1 MKLLQILREAVRSI
15 NSNRTRS
22 FLTILG
28 IIIGVAAVI
37 ALMAAGQGAQ
47 ASITNQIQ
55 SIGTNLV
62 YVMPGNQLTNVT
74 NRRPLTL
81 ADARALAN
89 KLRAPHI
96 RYVSPIITNTNEVS
110 YGKENQ
116 QTTVYGV
123 EPGFEIVQNLSLADG
138 AFFTRTELDSRAS
151 VVVLGPMLADQ
162 ILGKHEGIT
171 GMVIRINNY
180 PFRVI
185 GVTKSKGGSQFNN
198 PDTFAYIP
206 LTSMQARVKQDLSSG
221 RISFI
226 LLQAEDE
233 SSVKLAIDEATL
245 VLRESHRL
253 NPRQSDD
260 FSITN
265 QEDFLSIASSIT
277 SVLTI
282 FLAGIAG
289 ISLLVGGIGIMN
301 IMLVSVTERTSEIG
315 LRKALGA
322 RKLDIMFQFLSES
335 AMLSLIGGIL
345 GILIGWGLATLIGF
359 VAVQMGANLIPVV
372 GWDAILL
379 ATLFST
385 AVGLFFGWY
394 PAQRAA
400 NLQPVEALRY
410 E

>member
-62 YVMPGNQLTNVT
+62 YVMPGNQLTTVT

-96 RYVSPIITNTNEVS
+96 RYVSPIITDTNEVS
-110 YGKENQ
+110 YGKESQ

-123 EPGFEIVQNLSLADG
+123 EPGFEIVQNLSLAEG

-162 ILGKHEGIT
+162 ILGKHEGII

-322 RKLDIMFQFLSES
+322 RKLDIMLQFLSES

>member
-1 MKLLQILREAVRSI
+1 MKLLQVLREAIRSI

-47 ASITNQIQ
+47 ASITGQIQ
-55 SIGTNLV
+55 SIGTNLI
-62 YVMPGNQLTNVT
+62 YVMPGNQLTTAT

-81 ADARALAN
+81 ADSRALAN

-96 RYVSPIITNTNEVS
+96 RNVAPVITDNNDVS
-110 YGKENQ
+110 YGKESL

-123 EPGFEIVQNLSLADG
+123 EPGFEIVQNLSLSDG
-138 AFFTRTELDSRAS
+138 AFFTRAEIDSRAS
-151 VVVLGPMLADQ
+151 VVVLGPALADH
-162 ILGKHEGIT
+162 IIGKHEGII
-171 GMVIRINNY
+171 GMVVRINDY

-185 GVTKSKGGSQFNN
+185 GVTTSKGGSQFNN

-221 RISFI
+221 RVNYI

-233 SSVKLAIDEATL
+233 ESVKLAIDEAAL
-245 VLRESHRL
+245 VLRENHRL
-253 NPRQSDD
+253 NLRQPDD

-277 SVLTI
+277 GVLTI

-322 RKLDIMFQFLSES
+322 RKLDIMLQFLSES

-345 GILIGWGLATLIGF
+345 GILIGWGLASLIGF
-359 VAVQMGANLIPVV
+359 VAAQSGTDLIPVV

-394 PAQRAA
+394 PASRAA

>member
-1 MKLLQILREAVRSI
+1 MKLIQILTEAVRSI

-47 ASITNQIQ
+47 ASITDQIQ

-62 YVMPGNQLTNVT
+62 YVMPGNQLTTVT
-74 NRRPLTL
+74 NRRPLIL

-96 RYVSPIITNTNEVS
+96 RNVSPIITDNNEVS

-123 EPGFEIVQNLSLADG
+123 EPGFEIVQNLSLAEG
-138 AFFTRTELDSRAS
+138 AFFTRTEIDSRAS
-151 VVVLGPMLADQ
+151 VVVLGPLLADQ

-171 GMVIRINNY
+171 GTVVRINNY

-233 SSVKLAIDEATL
+233 NSVKLAIDEATL

-253 NPRQSDD
+253 NPRQADD

-322 RKLDIMFQFLSES
+322 RKLDIMLQFLSES

-359 VAVQMGANLIPVV
+359 VAVQAGANLIPVV

>member
-1 MKLLQILREAVRSI
+1 MKLLQVLTEAIRSI

-47 ASITNQIQ
+47 ASITDQIQ

-62 YVMPGNQLTNVT
+62 YVMPGNQLTSVT
-74 NRRPLTL
+74 IRRPLTL
-81 ADARALAN
+81 VDARALAN

-96 RYVSPIITNTNEVS
+96 RYVAPIITDNIKIS
-110 YGKENQ
+110 YGKESQ

-123 EPGFEIVQNLSLADG
+123 EPGFEIVQNLSFAEG

-171 GMVIRINNY
+171 GIVIRINNY
-180 PFRVI
+180 PFRII
-185 GVTKSKGGSQFNN
+185 GVTKPKGGSQFNN

-221 RISFI
+221 RISTI

-233 SSVKLAIDEATL
+233 SSVKLAINEATL
-245 VLRESHRL
+245 VLRETHRL
-253 NPRQSDD
+253 NPRQADD

-322 RKLDIMFQFLSES
+322 RKLDIMLQFLSES

-345 GILIGWGLATLIGF
+345 GILIGWGLAALIGF
-359 VAVQMGANLIPVV
+359 VAVQAGANLTPVV
-372 GWDAILL
+372 GWDSILL
-379 ATLFST
+379 ATIFST

>member
-1 MKLLQILREAVRSI
+1 MKILQILREAIRSI

-62 YVMPGNQLTNVT
+62 YVMPGNQLTTVT
-74 NRRPLTL
+74 NRRPLSLT
-81 ADARALAN
+81 DAKSLAN

-96 RYVSPIITNTNEVS
+96 RTVAPVITDNNEVS
-110 YGKENQ
+110 YGKESQ
-116 QTTVYGV
+116 QTSVYGV
-123 EPGFEIVQNLSLADG
+123 EPGFELVQNLTFAEG

-151 VVVLGPMLADQ
+151 VVVVGPVLADQ
-162 ILGKHEGIT
+162 LLGKHEGII
-171 GMVIRINNY
+171 GMVVRINNY
-180 PFRVI
+180 PFRIV
-185 GVTKSKGGSQFNN
+185 GVTNPKGGSQFNN

-221 RISFI
+221 RVSFI

-233 SSVKLAIDEATL
+233 DSVKLAIDEATM

-253 NPRQSDD
+253 NPRQPDD

-322 RKLDIMFQFLSES
+322 RKLDIMLQFLSES

-359 VAVQMGANLIPVV
+359 IAVQAGANLIPVV

-394 PAQRAA
+394 PASRAA

>member
-62 YVMPGNQLTNVT
+62 YVMPGNQLTTVT

-96 RYVSPIITNTNEVS
+96 RYVSPIITDNNEAS
-110 YGKENQ
+110 YGKKSQ

-221 RISFI
+221 RVSFI

-282 FLAGIAG
+282 FLSGIAG

-322 RKLDIMFQFLSES
+322 RKLDIMLQFLSES

-379 ATLFST
+379 ATMFST

>member
-1 MKLLQILREAVRSI
+1 MKILQIFKEALRSI
-15 NSNRTRS
+15 NSNRARS

-47 ASITNQIQ
+47 ASISSQIQ
-55 SIGTNLV
+55 SIGTNLI
-62 YVMPGNQLTNVT
+62 YVMPGSRISMLASP
-74 NRRPLTL
+74 RSLTL
-81 ADARALAN
+81 ADANALSN
-89 KLRAPHI
+89 RLRAPHI
-96 RYVSPIITNTNEVS
+96 RHVAPIITANSKVN
-110 YGKENQ
+110 YGKESE
-116 QTTVYGV
+116 QTTIYGV
-123 EPGFEIVQNLSLADG
+123 KPGFEKVQNLTLTEGS
-138 AFFTRTELDSRAS
+138 FFSQSELDSRAS
-151 VVVLGPMLADQ
+151 VVVLGPALADG
-162 ILGKHEGIT
+162 ILGRHEGII
-171 GMVIRINNY
+171 GMVVRINNY

-185 GVTKSKGGSQFNN
+185 GVTKSKGGGQFNN

-206 LTSMQARVKQDLSSG
+206 LTSMQTRVKQDSSSG
-221 RISFI
+221 KLSFI

-233 SSVKLAIDEATL
+233 ASVEAAISEAGL

-253 NPRQSDD
+253 NPRQADD

-265 QEDFLSIASSIT
+265 QEDFLSIANSIT
-277 SVLTI
+277 GVLTI

-322 RKLDIMFQFLSES
+322 RKADIMLQFLSES

-345 GILIGWGLATLIGF
+345 GILLGWLLALLIGF
-359 VAVQMGANLIPVV
+359 VALKAGANLSPVV
-372 GWDAILL
+372 GLDAVLL
-379 ATLFST
+379 ATLFSA
-385 AVGLFFGWY
+385 AVGIFFGWY
-394 PAQRAA
+394 PASRAA
-400 NLQPVEALRY
+400 QLQPVEALRY

>member
-1 MKLLQILREAVRSI
+1 
-15 NSNRTRS
+15 
-22 FLTILG
+22 
-28 IIIGVAAVI
+28 
-37 ALMAAGQGAQ
+37 
-47 ASITNQIQ
+47 
-55 SIGTNLV
+55 
-62 YVMPGNQLTNVT
+62 MPGNQLTSVT
-74 NRRPLTL
+74 IRRPLTL
-81 ADARALAN
+81 VDARALAN

-96 RYVSPIITNTNEVS
+96 RYVAPIITDNIKIS
-110 YGKENQ
+110 YGKESQ

-123 EPGFEIVQNLSLADG
+123 EPGFEIVQNLSFAEG

-171 GMVIRINNY
+171 GIVIRINNY
-180 PFRVI
+180 PFRII
-185 GVTKSKGGSQFNN
+185 GVTKPKGGSQFNN

-221 RISFI
+221 RISTI

-233 SSVKLAIDEATL
+233 SSVKLAINEATL
-245 VLRESHRL
+245 VLRETHRL
-253 NPRQSDD
+253 NPRQADD

-322 RKLDIMFQFLSES
+322 RKLDIMLQFLSES

-345 GILIGWGLATLIGF
+345 GILIGWGLAALIGF
-359 VAVQMGANLIPVV
+359 VAVQAGTNLVPVV
-372 GWDAILL
+372 GWDSILL
-379 ATLFST
+379 ATVFST

>member
-138 AFFTRTELDSRAS
+138 TFFTRTELDSRAS

-282 FLAGIAG
+282 FLSGIAG

-322 RKLDIMFQFLSES
+322 RKLDIMLQFLSES

>member
-1 MKLLQILREAVRSI
+1 MKSIPPMTSMKGSRSVGF
-15 NSNRTRS
+15 SPPEM
-22 FLTILG
+22 
-28 IIIGVAAVI
+28 IGH
-37 ALMAAGQGAQ
+37 
-47 ASITNQIQ
+47 
-55 SIGTNLV
+55 
-62 YVMPGNQLTNVT
+62 YVMPGNQLTTMT
-74 NRRPLTL
+74 NRRPLSLT
-81 ADARALAN
+81 DAKALAN
-89 KLRAPHI
+89 KMRAPHI
-96 RYVSPIITNTNEVS
+96 SLVAPVITNNNEVS
-110 YGKENQ
+110 YGKESQ
-116 QTTVYGV
+116 QTSVYGV
-123 EPGFEIVQNLSLADG
+123 EPGFEIVQNLTFAEG
-138 AFFTRTELDSRAS
+138 AFFTLTELDSRAS
-151 VVVLGPMLADQ
+151 VVVLGPVLADQ
-162 ILGKHEGIT
+162 LLGKHEGII
-171 GMVIRINNY
+171 GMVVRINNY
-180 PFRVI
+180 PFRII
-185 GVTKSKGGSQFNN
+185 GVTNPKGGSQFNN

-221 RISFI
+221 RVSFI

-233 SSVKLAIDEATL
+233 ESVKLAIDEANL

-265 QEDFLSIASSIT
+265 QEDFLSIASSVT

-282 FLAGIAG
+282 LLAGIAG

-322 RKLDIMFQFLSES
+322 RKLDIMLQFLSES

-359 VAVQMGANLIPVV
+359 VAVQAGTNLIPVV
-372 GWDAILL
+372 GLDAILL

-400 NLQPVEALRY
+400 NLQPIEALRY

>member
-221 RISFI
+221 RVSFI

-282 FLAGIAG
+282 FLSGIAG

-322 RKLDIMFQFLSES
+322 RKLDIMLQFLSES

>member
-1 MKLLQILREAVRSI
+1 MKILQTLREAVRSI

-47 ASITNQIQ
+47 ASITDQIQ

-62 YVMPGNQLTNVT
+62 YVMPGNQLTNISS
-74 NRRPLTL
+74 RRTLSL
-81 ADARALAN
+81 ADARTLAN
-89 KLRAPHI
+89 KLRAPDI
-96 RYVSPIITNTNEVS
+96 RNVSPIITANKEVS
-110 YGKENQ
+110 YSKESQ
-116 QTTVYGV
+116 QTTIYGV
-123 EPGFEIVQNLSLADG
+123 EPGFETVQNLSLAEG
-138 AFFTRTELDSRAS
+138 GFFTRAELDSRAS

-171 GMVIRINNY
+171 GMVIRVNNY

-206 LTSMQARVKQDLSSG
+206 LTSMQARVTQDLSSG
-221 RISFI
+221 RVSFI

-282 FLAGIAG
+282 FLSGIAG

-322 RKLDIMFQFLSES
+322 RKLDIMLQFLSES

>member
-62 YVMPGNQLTNVT
+62 YVMPGNQLTTVT

-96 RYVSPIITNTNEVS
+96 RYVSPIITDTNEVS
-110 YGKENQ
+110 YGKESQ

-123 EPGFEIVQNLSLADG
+123 EPGFEIVQNLSLAEG

-162 ILGKHEGIT
+162 ILGKHEGII

-322 RKLDIMFQFLSES
+322 RKLDIMLQFLSES

-345 GILIGWGLATLIGF
+345 GILIWWGLATLIGF

>member
-62 YVMPGNQLTNVT
+62 YVMPGNQLTTVT

-96 RYVSPIITNTNEVS
+96 RYVSPIITDNNEVS
-110 YGKENQ
+110 YGKKSQ

-123 EPGFEIVQNLSLADG
+123 EPGFELVQNLSLADG

-180 PFRVI
+180 SFRVI

-322 RKLDIMFQFLSES
+322 RKLDIMLQFLSES

>member
-1 MKLLQILREAVRSI
+1 MKILQTLREAIRSI

-47 ASITNQIQ
+47 ASITDQIQ
-55 SIGTNLV
+55 SIGTNLI
-62 YVMPGNQLTNVT
+62 YVMPGNQLTNVSG
-74 NRRPLTL
+74 RRTLSL
-81 ADARALAN
+81 ADAKNLAN

-96 RYVSPIITNTNEVS
+96 RNVSPIITSNKEVS
-110 YGKENQ
+110 YGKESQ
-116 QTTVYGV
+116 QTTIYGV
-123 EPGFEIVQNLSLADG
+123 EPGFETVQNLSLAEG
-138 AFFTRTELDSRAS
+138 GFFTRTELDSRAS

-171 GMVIRINNY
+171 GMVIRVNNY

-206 LTSMQARVKQDLSSG
+206 LTSMQARVTQDLSSG
-221 RISFI
+221 RVSFI

-233 SSVKLAIDEATL
+233 DSVKLAINEATL

-322 RKLDIMFQFLSES
+322 RKLDIMLQFLSES

-372 GWDAILL
+372 GWDSILL